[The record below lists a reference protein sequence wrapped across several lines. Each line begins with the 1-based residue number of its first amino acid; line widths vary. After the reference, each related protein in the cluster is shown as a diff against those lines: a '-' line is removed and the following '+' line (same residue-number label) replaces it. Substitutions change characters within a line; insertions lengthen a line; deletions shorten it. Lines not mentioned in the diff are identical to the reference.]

1 MAPTLNPEI
10 VALQDE
16 ALAAEAAARDAFAAF
31 YSGLTTSD
39 DQNALPPEVTQA
51 LARWVEARKRW
62 ELAQGQ
68 ALAPPTPRLGL
79 KPPQAVSL
87 PNALPARDAL
97 AALFLPQ
104 LWQTEASGLALV
116 ARVSD
121 AAQVRVEFDEVLGFG
136 PEQAIRQIARSGSAA
151 AQTFLALAS
160 LWMERLEGQPHE
172 TYLTL
177 AASDLLRFQGKKAT
191 PKGGYHRDDI
201 LAKGRDLYLLSR
213 ITVPHATRSESMT
226 VGRLLSLE
234 ALEAG
239 QEDTGQSIVRFRYHL
254 GHEAHSWMQESVAQV
269 APRLLAY
276 HPIRQK
282 YQILLGF
289 CLAWHVGNHPDQTEL
304 SLPRLLELAAIPLPE
319 KRLGEFL
326 TSLEDAL
333 SELGRDGI
341 VPGVRL
347 VKPAGWHKLL
357 AARQTRAL
365 LHQSRIQI
373 EKPRSADADRGQ
385 DKNYQ

>member
-1 MAPTLNPEI
+1 M
-10 VALQDE
+10 
-16 ALAAEAAARDAFAAF
+16 
-31 YSGLTTSD
+31 
-39 DQNALPPEVTQA
+39 
-51 LARWVEARKRW
+51 
-62 ELAQGQ
+62 
-68 ALAPPTPRLGL
+68 
-79 KPPQAVSL
+79 
-87 PNALPARDAL
+87 
-97 AALFLPQ
+97 
-104 LWQTEASGLALV
+104 V

-121 AAQVRVEFDEVLGFG
+121 STQVRVEFDEVLGFG
-136 PEQAIRQIARSGSAA
+136 PEQAIRQIARSGPAA

-160 LWMERLEGQPHE
+160 LWMERLAGQPHE

-213 ITVPHATRSESMT
+213 ITVPHATGSESML

-239 QEDTGQSIVRFRYHL
+239 KEDGGQSIVRFRYHL
-254 GHEAHSWMQESVAQV
+254 GLEAHGWMQESVAQV

-289 CLAWHVGNHPDQTEL
+289 CLAWHSGNHPEQTEL
-304 SLPRLLELAAIPLPE
+304 TLPHLLELAAIALPE
-319 KRLGEFL
+319 RRLGEFL

-333 SELGRDGI
+333 SELDRDGI
-341 VPGVRL
+341 LPGVKL
-347 VKPAGWHKLL
+347 VKPAGWHELL

-365 LHQSRIQI
+365 LLQSRVKI
-373 EKPRSADADRGQ
+373 EKPRQALTSRGT
-385 DKNYQ
+385 D

>member
-1 MAPTLNPEI
+1 MVDSLTT
-10 VALQDE
+10 LQDE

-31 YSGLTTSD
+31 YSGLTTGDEQS
-39 DQNALPPEVTQA
+39 ALPPEVTQA
-51 LARWVEARKRW
+51 LALWVEARKRW
-62 ELAQGQ
+62 ELAQELPR
-68 ALAPPTPRLGL
+68 AVPAPRLGL
-79 KPPQAVSL
+79 KPPSAVVL
-87 PNALPARDAL
+87 PNSLSARDAL
-97 AALFLPQ
+97 AALFAPQ

-121 AAQVRVEFDEVLGFG
+121 SAQVRVEFDEVLGFG
-136 PEQAIRQIARSGSAA
+136 PEQAIRQIARSGPAA

-160 LWMERLEGQPHE
+160 LWMERLAGQPHE

-213 ITVPHATRSESMT
+213 ISVPHASHSECLSI
-226 VGRLLSLE
+226 GRLLSLE

-239 QEDTGQSIVRFRYHL
+239 HEAGGQSIVRFRYHL
-254 GHEAHSWMQESVAQV
+254 GQEAHSWMLESVAQV

-289 CLAWHVGNHPDQTEL
+289 CLAWHAGNHPEQSEL
-304 SLPRLLELAAIPLPE
+304 SLPHLLELAAIPLPD

-326 TSLEDAL
+326 TSEEDAL
-333 SELGRDGI
+333 ADLAHDGI
-341 VPGVRL
+341 LPTVKL
-347 VKPAGWHKLL
+347 VKPKGWHELL
-357 AARQTRAL
+357 ATRQTRAL
-365 LHQSRIQI
+365 LQQSRIQI
-373 EKPRSADADRGQ
+373 EKPRSAGADRG
-385 DKNYQ
+385 

>member
-1 MAPTLNPEI
+1 MVASLRTLH
-10 VALQDE
+10 DE
-16 ALAAEAAARDAFAAF
+16 ALAAEAAARDAFATF
-31 YSGLTTSD
+31 YSGLSSGD
-39 DQNALPPEVTQA
+39 EQSALPPEVTLA

-62 ELAQGQ
+62 ELAQEHPR
-68 ALAPPTPRLGL
+68 ALPGPRLGL
-79 KPPQAVSL
+79 KPPEAVML

-97 AALFLPQ
+97 AALFSPQ

-116 ARVSD
+116 AQVSD
-121 AAQVRVEFDEVLGFG
+121 SAQVRVEFDEVFGFG
-136 PEQAIRQIARSGSAA
+136 PEQAIRQIARSGPAA

-160 LWMERLEGQPHE
+160 LGMVRLAGQPHE

-213 ITVPHATRSESMT
+213 ISVPHASRSESLSI
-226 VGRLLSLE
+226 GRLLSLE

-239 QEDTGQSIVRFRYHL
+239 HEAGGQSIVRFRYHL
-254 GHEAHSWMQESVAQV
+254 GQEAYSWMQESVAQV

-289 CLAWHVGNHPDQTEL
+289 CLAWHAGNHPEQAQI

-319 KRLGEFL
+319 KRLAEFL
-326 TSLEDAL
+326 TSVEDAL
-333 SELGRDGI
+333 ADLAHDGI
-341 VPGVRL
+341 LPDVKL
-347 VKPAGWHKLL
+347 VKRAGWHQLL
-357 AARQTRAL
+357 ASRQTRL
-365 LHQSRIQI
+365 VLQQSVVQI
-373 EKPRSADADRGQ
+373 EKPRSTGADRGVG
-385 DKNYQ
+385 